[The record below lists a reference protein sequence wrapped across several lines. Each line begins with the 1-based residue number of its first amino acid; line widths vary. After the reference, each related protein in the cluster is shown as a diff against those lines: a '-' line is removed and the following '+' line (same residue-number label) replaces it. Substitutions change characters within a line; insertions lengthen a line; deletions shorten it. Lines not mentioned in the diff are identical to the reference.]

1 MVAYSFKKRFAPP
14 IIAGL
19 QPGPLVAGMKR
30 QTIRAD
36 RKRHARPGEE
46 LQLYTGMRTRS
57 CQLLGRATCTSAT
70 PIRLLLGPSPA
81 VEIGGEPAITDA
93 TGLDLFA
100 CFDGFADWS
109 DLCAFWA
116 AEHEALTDFS
126 GVMIRWE
133 PRS

>member
-19 QPGPLVAGMKR
+19 QPGPLVDGMKR

-57 CQLLGRATCTSAT
+57 CQLLGRASCISVQ
-70 PIRLLLGPSPA
+70 PIRLLLGPASA
-81 VEIGGEPAITDA
+81 VEIGGEPSITGA
-93 TGLDLFA
+93 KALDLFA
-100 CFDGFADWS
+100 CLDGFSDWP

-116 AEHEALTDFS
+116 AEHEALTDLS
-126 GVMIRWE
+126 GQLIRWE

>member
-19 QPGPLVAGMKR
+19 QPGPLVVGMKR

-46 LQLYTGMRTRS
+46 LQLYTGTRTTS
-57 CQLLGRATCTSAT
+57 CQLLGRAACTSVL

-81 VEIGGEPAITDA
+81 VEIGDEPGITDA
-93 TGLDLFA
+93 AGLDLFA
-100 CFDGFADWS
+100 RFDGFSDWP

-116 AEHEALTDFS
+116 AEHEALTNFS